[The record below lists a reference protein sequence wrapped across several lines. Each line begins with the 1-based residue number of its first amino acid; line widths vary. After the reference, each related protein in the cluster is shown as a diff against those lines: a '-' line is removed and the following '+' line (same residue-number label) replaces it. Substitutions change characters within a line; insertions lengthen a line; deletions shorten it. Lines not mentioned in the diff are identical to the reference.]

1 MQWYAEFALL
11 SLFTGVGFF
20 FALAETALLTL
31 GKWRLRQVTAHSPER
46 GVFIRKLLAS
56 PQDLLATI
64 TLGNTL
70 AHGMVIVVALVL
82 GWQIVPAAG
91 FQGSYLFNGLVGF
104 VIAVVLILFS
114 EILPKTLA
122 VRHPEVWAPRVARV
136 MLWQVQ
142 LTGPVRRVAQFL
154 NNQLMRVV
162 PQSVKPLPALS
173 DEEYRELLELA
184 WQSGALG
191 ISEKEII
198 LNITNLDRR
207 TVSDLMRP
215 RSQMA
220 TIMHNLSAPDMVKA
234 ARKFH
239 HRRLP
244 MYGESPDS
252 IVGILNTSKLLANPE
267 IDPVEV
273 IDFPSFVPEEMNLL
287 ELLKNF
293 QNKPHNMAIVLDE
306 FGSTTGLVTL
316 EDILADVLGGLRR
329 EGDESQFIM
338 QELKPGKWRLSGNV
352 WLEDFRREYPK
363 LNRATG
369 VDTIG
374 GLVSSRLDYIP
385 PEGALV
391 EFSGIE
397 FCVIRADPRR
407 VLEVTAEISGG
418 SR

>member
-1 MQWYAEFALL
+1 MHWYTELALL
-11 SLFTGVGFF
+11 FLFTGIGFF

-31 GKWRLRQVTAHSPER
+31 GKWRLRQVTAHSPDR

-56 PQDLLATI
+56 PQDLLATM

-70 AHGMVIVVALVL
+70 AHGSVIAVALVL
-82 GWQIVPAAG
+82 GWQMTPVLG
-91 FQGSYLFNGLVGF
+91 FGEGPVFNGLISF
-104 VIAVVLILFS
+104 IIATSLILFS
-114 EILPKTLA
+114 EIIPKTLA
-122 VRHPEVWAPRVARV
+122 VRHPEIWAPRVARI
-136 MLWQVQ
+136 MLWLVQ
-142 LTGPVRRVAQFL
+142 LTRPVRLVAQSL
-154 NNQLMRVV
+154 NNQLMRII
-162 PQSVKPLPALS
+162 PQSVKPLPVLA

-220 TIMHNLSAPDMVKA
+220 TISHDLSLAEMLMV

-252 IVGILNTSKLLANPE
+252 IVGILNTPKLLADPDV
-267 IDPVEV
+267 DPVEI

-287 ELLKNF
+287 ELLKSF

-306 FGSTTGLVTL
+306 FGSTAGLVTL
-316 EDILADVLGGLRR
+316 EDILADVVGGLRR
-329 EGDESQFIM
+329 EDDESQFIM
-338 QELKPGKWRLSGNV
+338 EELEQGKWRLSGNV
-352 WLEDFRREYPK
+352 WLEDFRREYSHLQRVP
-363 LNRATG
+363 G

-374 GLVSSRLDYIP
+374 GLVSSQLDFIP
-385 PEGALV
+385 PTNTVV
-391 EFSGIE
+391 EFSGLT
-397 FCVIRADPRR
+397 FCVTRADDRR
-407 VLEVTAEISGG
+407 VLEVTAHRTG
-418 SR
+418 R

>member
-1 MQWYAEFALL
+1 MHWYTELALL
-11 SLFTGVGFF
+11 FLFTGIGFF

-31 GKWRLRQVTAHSPER
+31 GKWRLRQVTALSPER

-56 PQDLLATI
+56 PQDLLATM

-70 AHGMVIVVALVL
+70 AHGSVIAVALVL
-82 GWQIVPAAG
+82 GWQMTPVLG
-91 FQGSYLFNGLVGF
+91 FGESPVFNGLISF
-104 VIAVVLILFS
+104 IIATSLILFS
-114 EILPKTLA
+114 EIIPKTLA
-122 VRHPEVWAPRVARV
+122 VRRPEIWAPRVARI
-136 MLWQVQ
+136 MLWLVQ
-142 LTGPVRRVAQFL
+142 LTRPVRLVAQSL
-154 NNQLMRVV
+154 NNQLMRII
-162 PQSVKPLPALS
+162 PQSVKPLPILA

-220 TIMHNLSAPDMVKA
+220 TISHDLSLAEMLMV

-252 IVGILNTSKLLANPE
+252 IVGILNTPKLLADPDV
-267 IDPVEV
+267 DPVEI

-287 ELLKNF
+287 ELLKSF

-306 FGSTTGLVTL
+306 FGSTAGLVTL
-316 EDILADVLGGLRR
+316 EDILADVVGGLRR
-329 EGDESQFIM
+329 EDDEAQFIM
-338 QELKPGKWRLSGNV
+338 EELEQGKWRLSGNV
-352 WLEDFRREYPK
+352 WLEDFRREYSHLQRVP
-363 LNRATG
+363 G

-374 GLVSSRLDYIP
+374 GLVSSQLDFIP
-385 PEGALV
+385 PTNTVV
-391 EFSGIE
+391 EFSGLT
-397 FCVIRADPRR
+397 FCVTRADDRR
-407 VLEVTAEISGG
+407 VLEVTAHRTG
-418 SR
+418 R

>member
-11 SLFTGVGFF
+11 IFFSGVGFF

-46 GVFIRKLLAS
+46 GVFIRKLLSS

-82 GWQIVPAAG
+82 GWQIVPAVG
-91 FQGSYLFNGLVGF
+91 YKENYLINGVVGF
-104 VIAVVLILFS
+104 VIAVLLILFS
-114 EILPKTLA
+114 EILPKTLS
-122 VRHPEVWAPRVARV
+122 VRRPEVWAPRVARI
-136 MLWQVQ
+136 MLWLVQ
-142 LTGPVRRVAQFL
+142 FTGPVRRIAQFL
-154 NNQLMRVV
+154 NNQLMRII
-162 PQSVKPLPALS
+162 PQSVKVLPDLS
-173 DEEYRELLELA
+173 DEEYRELLEVA

-191 ISEKEII
+191 VSEKEII
-198 LNITNLDRR
+198 LGITNLDRR

-220 TIMHNLSAPDMVKA
+220 TIKHDISKQDMLIA

-252 IVGILNTSKLLANPE
+252 IVGILNASKFLTNPE
-267 IDPVEV
+267 VDPVEV

-293 QNKPHNMAIVLDE
+293 QNKPHDMAVVLDE

-316 EDILADVLGGLRR
+316 EDILADILGGLRR
-329 EGDESQFIM
+329 EGDESKFIM
-338 QELKPGKWRLSGNV
+338 EEFGPGTWRLSGNV

-363 LNRATG
+363 LERAIG
-369 VDTIG
+369 IDTIG
-374 GLVSSRLDYIP
+374 GLVCAQLDYIP
-385 PEGALV
+385 PKDTVV

-397 FCVIRADPRR
+397 FCVTRADSRR
-407 VLEVTAEISGG
+407 VLEVTAKVPGES
-418 SR
+418 

>member
-1 MQWYAEFALL
+1 MHWYTELALL
-11 SLFTGVGFF
+11 FLFTGIGFF

-31 GKWRLRQVTAHSPER
+31 GKWRLRQVTALSPER

-56 PQDLLATI
+56 PQDLLATM

-70 AHGMVIVVALVL
+70 AHGSVIAVALVL
-82 GWQIVPAAG
+82 GWQMTPVLG
-91 FQGSYLFNGLVGF
+91 FGESPVFNGLISF
-104 VIAVVLILFS
+104 IIATSLILFS
-114 EILPKTLA
+114 EIIPKTLA
-122 VRHPEVWAPRVARV
+122 VRHPEIWAPRVARI
-136 MLWQVQ
+136 MLWLVQ
-142 LTGPVRRVAQFL
+142 LTRPVRLVAQSL
-154 NNQLMRVV
+154 NNQLMRII
-162 PQSVKPLPALS
+162 PQSVKPLPVLA

-220 TIMHNLSAPDMVKA
+220 TISHDLSLEEMLMV

-252 IVGILNTSKLLANPE
+252 IVGILNTPKLLADPDV
-267 IDPVEV
+267 DPVEI

-287 ELLKNF
+287 ELLKSF
-293 QNKPHNMAIVLDE
+293 QNKSHNMAIVLDE
-306 FGSTTGLVTL
+306 FGSTAGLVTL
-316 EDILADVLGGLRR
+316 EDILADVVGGLRR
-329 EGDESQFIM
+329 EDDEAQFIM
-338 QELKPGKWRLSGNV
+338 EELEQGKWRLSGNV
-352 WLEDFRREYPK
+352 WLEDFRREYSHLQRVP
-363 LNRATG
+363 G

-374 GLVSSRLDYIP
+374 GLVSSQLDFIP
-385 PEGALV
+385 PINTVV
-391 EFSGIE
+391 EFSGLT
-397 FCVIRADPRR
+397 FCVTRADDRR
-407 VLEVTAEISGG
+407 VLEVTAHRTG
-418 SR
+418 R

>member
-1 MQWYAEFALL
+1 MQWYTELVLL
-11 SLFTGVGFF
+11 VFFTGVGFF

-46 GVFIRKLLAS
+46 GVFIRKLLS
-56 PQDLLATI
+56 NPQDLLATI

-70 AHGMVIVVALVL
+70 AHGMVIVIALVL
-82 GWQIVPAAG
+82 AWQIVLFVG
-91 FQGSYLFNGLVGF
+91 YKENYLYNGIVGF
-104 VIAVVLILFS
+104 VIAVLLILFS

-122 VRHPEVWAPRVARV
+122 VRRPDVWAPRVARI
-136 MLWQVQ
+136 MLWLVQ
-142 LTGPVRRVAQFL
+142 FTGPVRVVAQFL
-154 NNQLMRVV
+154 INQLMRII
-162 PQSVKPLPALS
+162 PQSVKVLPDLS

-191 ISEKEII
+191 VSEKEII

-220 TIMHNLSAPDMVKA
+220 TIKHDISKQDMLNT

-252 IVGILNTSKLLANPE
+252 IVGILNASKFLADPE
-267 IDPVEV
+267 VDSVEV

-293 QNKPHNMAIVLDE
+293 QNKPHDMAIVLDE

-316 EDILADVLGGLRR
+316 EDILADILGGLRR
-329 EGDESQFIM
+329 EGGESKFIM
-338 QELKPGKWRLSGNV
+338 ELLGPGKWRLSGNV

-363 LNRATG
+363 LERAIG
-369 VDTIG
+369 IDTIG
-374 GLVSSRLDYIP
+374 GLVCSQLDSIP
-385 PEGALV
+385 PKGTVV
-391 EFSGIE
+391 EFSGVE
-397 FCVIRADPRR
+397 FFVTRADSRR
-407 VLEVTAEISGG
+407 VLEVTAKAPRES
-418 SR
+418 

>member
-1 MQWYAEFALL
+1 MHWYTELALL
-11 SLFTGVGFF
+11 FLFTGIGFF

-31 GKWRLRQVTAHSPER
+31 GKWRLRQVTAHSPDR

-56 PQDLLATI
+56 PQDLLATM

-70 AHGMVIVVALVL
+70 AHGSVIAVALVL
-82 GWQIVPAAG
+82 GWQMTPVLG
-91 FQGSYLFNGLVGF
+91 FGEGPVFNGLISF
-104 VIAVVLILFS
+104 IIATSLILFS
-114 EILPKTLA
+114 EIIPKTLA
-122 VRHPEVWAPRVARV
+122 VRHPEIWAPRVARI
-136 MLWQVQ
+136 MLWLVQ
-142 LTGPVRRVAQFL
+142 LTRPVRLVAQSL
-154 NNQLMRVV
+154 NNQLMRII
-162 PQSVKPLPALS
+162 PQSVKPLPILA

-220 TIMHNLSAPDMVKA
+220 TISHDLSLEEMLMV

-252 IVGILNTSKLLANPE
+252 IVGILNTPKLLADPDV
-267 IDPVEV
+267 DPVEI

-287 ELLKNF
+287 ELLKSF
-293 QNKPHNMAIVLDE
+293 QNKSHNMAIVLDE
-306 FGSTTGLVTL
+306 FGSTAGLVTL
-316 EDILADVLGGLRR
+316 EDILADVVGGLRR
-329 EGDESQFIM
+329 EDDEAQFIM
-338 QELKPGKWRLSGNV
+338 EKLEQGKWRLSGNV
-352 WLEDFRREYPK
+352 WLEDFRREYSHLQRVP
-363 LNRATG
+363 G

-374 GLVSSRLDYIP
+374 GLVSSQLDFIP
-385 PEGALV
+385 PTNTVV
-391 EFSGIE
+391 EFSGLT
-397 FCVIRADPRR
+397 FCVTRADDRR
-407 VLEVTAEISGG
+407 VLEVTAHRTG
-418 SR
+418 R

>member
-1 MQWYAEFALL
+1 MHWYTELALL
-11 SLFTGVGFF
+11 FLFTGIGFF

-31 GKWRLRQVTAHSPER
+31 GKWRLRQVTAHSPDR

-56 PQDLLATI
+56 PQDLLATM

-70 AHGMVIVVALVL
+70 AHGSVIAVALVL
-82 GWQIVPAAG
+82 GWQMTPVLG
-91 FQGSYLFNGLVGF
+91 FGESPVFNGLISF
-104 VIAVVLILFS
+104 IIATSLILFS
-114 EILPKTLA
+114 EIIPKTLA
-122 VRHPEVWAPRVARV
+122 VRHPEIWAPRVARI
-136 MLWQVQ
+136 MLWLVQ
-142 LTGPVRRVAQFL
+142 LTRPVRLVAQSL
-154 NNQLMRVV
+154 NNQLMRII
-162 PQSVKPLPALS
+162 PQSVKPLPILA

-220 TIMHNLSAPDMVKA
+220 TISHDLSLEEMLMV

-252 IVGILNTSKLLANPE
+252 IVGILNTPKLLADPDV
-267 IDPVEV
+267 DPVEI

-287 ELLKNF
+287 ELLKSF

-306 FGSTTGLVTL
+306 FGSTAGLVTL
-316 EDILADVLGGLRR
+316 EDILADVVGGLRR
-329 EGDESQFIM
+329 EDDEAQFIM
-338 QELKPGKWRLSGNV
+338 EELEQGKWRLSGNV
-352 WLEDFRREYPK
+352 WLEDFRREYSHLQRVP
-363 LNRATG
+363 G

-374 GLVSSRLDYIP
+374 GLVSSQLDFIP
-385 PEGALV
+385 PINTVV
-391 EFSGIE
+391 EFSGLT
-397 FCVIRADPRR
+397 FCVTRADDRR
-407 VLEVTAEISGG
+407 VLEVTAHRTG
-418 SR
+418 R

>member
-1 MQWYAEFALL
+1 MHWYTELALL
-11 SLFTGVGFF
+11 FLFTGIGFF

-31 GKWRLRQVTAHSPER
+31 GKWRLRQVTALSPER

-56 PQDLLATI
+56 PQDLLATM

-70 AHGMVIVVALVL
+70 AHGSVIAVALVL
-82 GWQIVPAAG
+82 GWQMTPVLG
-91 FQGSYLFNGLVGF
+91 FGESPVFNGLISF
-104 VIAVVLILFS
+104 IIATSLILFS
-114 EILPKTLA
+114 EIIPKTLA
-122 VRHPEVWAPRVARV
+122 VRRPEIWAPRVARI
-136 MLWQVQ
+136 MLWLVQ
-142 LTGPVRRVAQFL
+142 LTRPVRLVAQSL
-154 NNQLMRVV
+154 NNQLMRII
-162 PQSVKPLPALS
+162 PQSVKPLPVLA

-220 TIMHNLSAPDMVKA
+220 TISHDLSLAEMLMV

-252 IVGILNTSKLLANPE
+252 IVGILNTPKLLADPDV
-267 IDPVEV
+267 DPVEI

-287 ELLKNF
+287 ELLKSF

-306 FGSTTGLVTL
+306 FGSTAGLVTL
-316 EDILADVLGGLRR
+316 EDILADVVGGLRR
-329 EGDESQFIM
+329 EDDEAQFIM
-338 QELKPGKWRLSGNV
+338 EELEQGKWRLSGNV
-352 WLEDFRREYPK
+352 WLEDFRREYSHLQRVP
-363 LNRATG
+363 G

-374 GLVSSRLDYIP
+374 GLVSSQLDFIP
-385 PEGALV
+385 PTNTVV
-391 EFSGIE
+391 EFSGLT
-397 FCVIRADPRR
+397 FCVTRADDRR
-407 VLEVTAEISGG
+407 VLEVTAHRTG
-418 SR
+418 R

>member
-1 MQWYAEFALL
+1 MHWYTELALL
-11 SLFTGVGFF
+11 FLFTGIGFF

-31 GKWRLRQVTAHSPER
+31 GKWRLRQVTALSPER

-56 PQDLLATI
+56 PQDLLATM

-70 AHGMVIVVALVL
+70 AHGSVIAVALVL
-82 GWQIVPAAG
+82 GWQMTPVLG
-91 FQGSYLFNGLVGF
+91 FGESPVFNGLISF
-104 VIAVVLILFS
+104 IIATSLILFS
-114 EILPKTLA
+114 EIIPKTLA
-122 VRHPEVWAPRVARV
+122 VRRPEIWAPRVARI
-136 MLWQVQ
+136 MLWLVQ
-142 LTGPVRRVAQFL
+142 LTRPVRLVAQSL
-154 NNQLMRVV
+154 NNQLMRII
-162 PQSVKPLPALS
+162 PQSVKPLPVLA

-220 TIMHNLSAPDMVKA
+220 TISHDLSLAEMLMV

-252 IVGILNTSKLLANPE
+252 IVGILNTPKLLADPDV
-267 IDPVEV
+267 DPVEI

-287 ELLKNF
+287 ELLKSF

-306 FGSTTGLVTL
+306 FGSTAGLVTL
-316 EDILADVLGGLRR
+316 EDILADVVGGLRR
-329 EGDESQFIM
+329 EDDESQFIM
-338 QELKPGKWRLSGNV
+338 EELEQGKWRLSGNV
-352 WLEDFRREYPK
+352 WLEDFRREYSHLQRVP
-363 LNRATG
+363 G

-374 GLVSSRLDYIP
+374 GLVSSQLDFIP
-385 PEGALV
+385 PINTVV
-391 EFSGIE
+391 EFSGLT
-397 FCVIRADPRR
+397 FCVTRADDRR
-407 VLEVTAEISGG
+407 VLEVTAHRTG
-418 SR
+418 R

>member
-1 MQWYAEFALL
+1 MQWYAELVLL
-11 SLFTGVGFF
+11 SFFTAIGFF

-64 TLGNTL
+64 TLGNTI

-91 FQGSYLFNGLVGF
+91 FHGSYLLNGFVGF
-104 VIAVVLILFS
+104 VIAVALILFS

-122 VRHPEVWAPRVARV
+122 VRRPEVWAPRVARI

-154 NNQLMRVV
+154 NNRLMRVI
-162 PQSVKPLPALS
+162 PQSVKPLTALS

-220 TIMHNLSAPDMVKA
+220 TIMHNLSTPDMVKA

-252 IVGILNTSKLLANPE
+252 IVGILNAPKLLANPE
-267 IDPVEV
+267 VDPVEV

-293 QNKPHNMAIVLDE
+293 QNKPHTMAIVLDE

-329 EGDESQFIM
+329 EGDDGQFIM
-338 QELKPGKWRLSGNV
+338 QELESGKWRLSGNV

-363 LNRATG
+363 LNRAAG

-374 GLVSSRLDYIP
+374 GLVSSQLDFIP
-385 PEGALV
+385 PEGTTV

-397 FCVIRADPRR
+397 FCVIRADSRR

>member
-11 SLFTGVGFF
+11 FIFTGIGFF

-56 PQDLLATI
+56 PKDLLATI

-70 AHGMVIVVALVL
+70 AHGMIIVVALVV

-91 FQGSYLFNGLVGF
+91 YKENYLLNGIIGF
-104 VIAVVLILFS
+104 VIAVLLILFS

-122 VRHPEVWAPRVARV
+122 VRRPEVWAPRIARI
-136 MLWQVQ
+136 MLWLVQ
-142 LTGPVRRVAQFL
+142 FTGPVRRVAQYL
-154 NNQLMRVV
+154 INQLMRII
-162 PQSVKPLPALS
+162 PQSARVLPDLS
-173 DEEYRELLELA
+173 DEEYRELIELA
-184 WQSGALG
+184 SQSGALR

-198 LNITNLDRR
+198 LSITNLDRR

-220 TIMHNLSAPDMVKA
+220 TVKHDISKEDMLKA

-244 MYGESPDS
+244 IYGESPDS
-252 IVGILNTSKLLANPE
+252 IVGILNASKFLADPE
-267 IDPVEV
+267 VDSVEV

-293 QNKPHNMAIVLDE
+293 QNKPHDMAIVLDE

-316 EDILADVLGGLRR
+316 EDIIADILGGLRR
-329 EGDESQFIM
+329 EGSENKFIM
-338 QELKPGKWRLSGNV
+338 ELIAQGKWRLSGNV

-363 LNRATG
+363 LERATG
-369 VDTIG
+369 IDTIG
-374 GLVSSRLDYIP
+374 GLVCSQLDFIP
-385 PEGALV
+385 PKGTVV
-391 EFSGIE
+391 EFSGLK
-397 FCVIRADPRR
+397 FCVTRADSRR
-407 VLEVTAEISGG
+407 VLEVTAKVQGES
-418 SR
+418 

>member
-1 MQWYAEFALL
+1 MHWYTELALL
-11 SLFTGVGFF
+11 FLFTGIGFF

-31 GKWRLRQVTAHSPER
+31 GKWRLRQVTAHSPDR

-56 PQDLLATI
+56 PQDLLATM

-70 AHGMVIVVALVL
+70 AHGSVIAVALVL
-82 GWQIVPAAG
+82 GWQMTPVLG
-91 FQGSYLFNGLVGF
+91 FGESPVFNGLVSF
-104 VIAVVLILFS
+104 IIATSLILFS
-114 EILPKTLA
+114 EIIPKTLA
-122 VRHPEVWAPRVARV
+122 VRHPEIWAPRVARI
-136 MLWQVQ
+136 MLWLVQ
-142 LTGPVRRVAQFL
+142 LTRPVRLVAQSL
-154 NNQLMRVV
+154 NNQLMRII
-162 PQSVKPLPALS
+162 PQSVKPLPVLA

-220 TIMHNLSAPDMVKA
+220 TISHDLSLEEMLMV

-252 IVGILNTSKLLANPE
+252 IVGILNTPKLLADPDV
-267 IDPVEV
+267 DPVEI

-287 ELLKNF
+287 ELLKSF
-293 QNKPHNMAIVLDE
+293 QNKSHNMAIVLDE
-306 FGSTTGLVTL
+306 FGSTAGLVTL
-316 EDILADVLGGLRR
+316 EDILADVVGGLRR
-329 EGDESQFIM
+329 EDDEAQFIM
-338 QELKPGKWRLSGNV
+338 EELEQGKWRLSGNV
-352 WLEDFRREYPK
+352 WLEDFRREYSHLQRVP
-363 LNRATG
+363 G

-374 GLVSSRLDYIP
+374 GLVSSQLDFIP
-385 PEGALV
+385 PINTVV
-391 EFSGIE
+391 EFSGLT
-397 FCVIRADPRR
+397 FCVTRADDRR
-407 VLEVTAEISGG
+407 VLEVTAHRTG
-418 SR
+418 R

>member
-1 MQWYAEFALL
+1 MHWYTELALL
-11 SLFTGVGFF
+11 FLFTGIGFF

-31 GKWRLRQVTAHSPER
+31 GKWRLRQVTALSPER

-56 PQDLLATI
+56 PQDLLATM

-70 AHGMVIVVALVL
+70 AHGSVIAVALVL
-82 GWQIVPAAG
+82 GWQMTPVLG
-91 FQGSYLFNGLVGF
+91 FGESPVFNGLISF
-104 VIAVVLILFS
+104 IIATSLILFS
-114 EILPKTLA
+114 EIIPKTLA
-122 VRHPEVWAPRVARV
+122 VRHPEIWAPRVARI
-136 MLWQVQ
+136 MLWLVQ
-142 LTGPVRRVAQFL
+142 LTRPVRLVAQSL
-154 NNQLMRVV
+154 NNQLMRII
-162 PQSVKPLPALS
+162 PQSVKPLPILA

-220 TIMHNLSAPDMVKA
+220 TISHDLSLAEMLMV

-252 IVGILNTSKLLANPE
+252 IVGILNTPKLLADPDV
-267 IDPVEV
+267 DPVEI

-287 ELLKNF
+287 ELLKSF

-306 FGSTTGLVTL
+306 FGSTAGLVTL
-316 EDILADVLGGLRR
+316 EDILADVVGGLRR
-329 EGDESQFIM
+329 EDDEAQFIM
-338 QELKPGKWRLSGNV
+338 EKLEQGKWRLSGNV
-352 WLEDFRREYPK
+352 WLEDFRREYSHLQRVP
-363 LNRATG
+363 G

-374 GLVSSRLDYIP
+374 GLVSSQLDFIP
-385 PEGALV
+385 PINTVV
-391 EFSGIE
+391 EFSGLT
-397 FCVIRADPRR
+397 FCVTRADDRR
-407 VLEVTAEISGG
+407 VLEVTAHRTG
-418 SR
+418 R

>member
-1 MQWYAEFALL
+1 MHWYTELALL
-11 SLFTGVGFF
+11 FLFTGIGFF

-31 GKWRLRQVTAHSPER
+31 GKWRLRQVTAHSPDR

-56 PQDLLATI
+56 PQDLLATM

-70 AHGMVIVVALVL
+70 AHGSVIAVALVL
-82 GWQIVPAAG
+82 GWQMTPVLG
-91 FQGSYLFNGLVGF
+91 FGESPVFNGLVSF
-104 VIAVVLILFS
+104 IIATSLILFS
-114 EILPKTLA
+114 EIIPKTLA
-122 VRHPEVWAPRVARV
+122 VRHPEIWAPRVARI
-136 MLWQVQ
+136 MLWLVQ
-142 LTGPVRRVAQFL
+142 LTRPVRLVAQSL
-154 NNQLMRVV
+154 NNQLMRII
-162 PQSVKPLPALS
+162 PQSVKPLPILA

-220 TIMHNLSAPDMVKA
+220 TISHDLSLEEMLMV

-252 IVGILNTSKLLANPE
+252 IVGILNTPKLLADPDV
-267 IDPVEV
+267 DPVEI

-287 ELLKNF
+287 ELLKSF

-306 FGSTTGLVTL
+306 FGSTAGLVTL
-316 EDILADVLGGLRR
+316 EDILADVVGGLRR
-329 EGDESQFIM
+329 EDDEAQFIM
-338 QELKPGKWRLSGNV
+338 EELEQGKWRLSGNV
-352 WLEDFRREYPK
+352 WLEDFRREYSHLQRVP
-363 LNRATG
+363 G

-374 GLVSSRLDYIP
+374 GLVSSQLDFIP
-385 PEGALV
+385 PINTVV
-391 EFSGIE
+391 EFSGLT
-397 FCVIRADPRR
+397 FCVTRADDRR
-407 VLEVTAEISGG
+407 VLEVTAHRTG
-418 SR
+418 R